1 MTKQAVVSDKL
12 APPAGPFSAA
22 VRSNGSIHVSGQI
35 GQDPATGKL
44 VEGGVTEQTERI
56 FANLVLVLGAAGKS
70 FADVVRAG
78 VYLTD
83 ITSFAAMNAVYA
95 KHFDQPYPART
106 TIGVAALPLGA
117 LVEIDLVVQDSP

>member
-12 APPAGPFSAA
+12 APAAGPFSAA
-22 VRSNGSIHVSGQI
+22 VRSNGFIHFSGQV

-44 VEGGVTEQTERI
+44 VTGGVPEQTERI
-56 FANLVLVLGAAGKS
+56 FANLALVLEAAGKS
-70 FADVVRAG
+70 FADVVRSG

-83 ITSFAAMNAVYA
+83 IASFAAMNAVYA
-95 KHFDQPYPART
+95 RHFEQPYPART

-117 LVEIDLVVQDSP
+117 LVEIDLVVQDTP

>member
-1 MTKQAVVSDKL
+1 MSKQAVVSRML

-22 VRSNGSIHVSGQI
+22 VRVNGFIHVSGQI

-44 VEGGVTEQTERI
+44 VAGGVSEQTERI
-56 FANLVLVLGAAGKS
+56 FANLALVLEAAGKS
-70 FADVVRAG
+70 FADVVRSG

-83 ITSFAAMNAVYA
+83 MASFSSMNAVYA
-95 KHFDQPYPART
+95 KHFGQPYPART

-117 LVEIDLVVQDSP
+117 LVEIDLVVQD

>member
-1 MTKQAVVSDKL
+1 MMKQAVVSDKL

-22 VRSNGSIHVSGQI
+22 TRSNGFIYVSGQI

-44 VEGGVTEQTERI
+44 VAGGVQEQTERI
-56 FANLVLVLGAAGKS
+56 FANLALVLEAAGKS
-70 FADVVRAG
+70 FADVVRSG

-83 ITSFAAMNAVYA
+83 IASFASMNAVYA

-117 LVEIDLVVQDSP
+117 LVEIDLVVQDNP

>member
-1 MTKQAVVSDKL
+1 MSKQAVLSQKL

-22 VRSNGSIHVSGQI
+22 VRSNGFVHVSGQI

-44 VEGGVTEQTERI
+44 VEGGVAEQTERI
-56 FANLVLVLGAAGKS
+56 FANLAVVLEAAGKS

-83 ITSFAAMNAVYA
+83 ITSFSSMNAVYA
-95 KHFDQPYPART
+95 KHFDPPYPART

-117 LVEIDLVVQDSP
+117 VVEIDLVVQDTP

>member
-1 MTKQAVVSDKL
+1 MTKQAIASNKL

-22 VRSNGSIHVSGQI
+22 VRCNGFIYISGQI

-44 VEGGVTEQTERI
+44 VAGGVQDQTERI
-56 FANLVLVLGAAGKS
+56 FANLALVLEAAGKS
-70 FADVVRAG
+70 FADVVRSV

-83 ITSFAAMNAVYA
+83 MASFSSMNGVYA
-95 KHFDQPYPART
+95 KHFAQPYPART

-117 LVEIDLVVQDSP
+117 LVEIDLVVQD